1 MEWVGISMIK
11 HSQPEGVKLKV
22 RGHKL
27 RVFYIGKR
35 DIKTKSIKHGLCDN
49 QCAWCPV
56 TEDRNL
62 YFSLLL
68 TLN

>member
-1 MEWVGISMIK
+1 MEWVGISVIK

-27 RVFYIGKR
+27 RAFYIGKEG
-35 DIKTKSIKHGLCDN
+35 IKTKNLKHGLCDN
-49 QCAWCPV
+49 QCAWCAV

-62 YFSLLL
+62 YSSLLF
-68 TLN
+68 TFN